1 MWWFWGGEQKKEIT
15 ESPEKL
21 KIPITALTPVIF
33 KKIEEEQSASQEK
46 HVELADPTLLTGQE
60 IPDEQEF
67 IMISK
72 EEFEE
77 APSVFITQP
86 EEAKPTILEE
96 YFAPSPSFSQWTA
109 LCKKLAFRPKEKIT
123 KSPVH
128 KSEFIK
134 TLNLFF
140 TTMKNSEFSKNDRW
154 LEYNAPN
161 ESFFSAI
168 EQERPFKPF
177 VEKQEVK
184 SDSVFFLRGDLHG
197 DIHSLIASLE
207 WLEKKGYLDDFVIQ
221 KPDFYIAFL
230 GDYTD
235 RGAYGLE
242 VLYTILRLKI
252 ANPDKVFLVRGNH
265 EDLKLNSKYGFKDEL
280 ITKLGADSEL
290 IYKTSAVYD
299 FMPTALFVGTGLDIK
314 NFAQFCHGGL
324 ELSFNH
330 QSILDDQRKHA
341 YQWITSLDR
350 KNTIK
355 VLTKSAIDSD
365 IKSKLVEVYNK
376 TAHTVKN
383 LNTLSSTTLG
393 HMWSD
398 FFFDDGA
405 KIFDY
410 TLHRG
415 FIYGKRLTETL
426 LNQTSL
432 SKNKLRLIIRGH
444 QHNKETIPTLL
455 KHGGL
460 YAHWS
465 GIQWSIQ
472 EGRTIECNN
481 ALVWTFNVAPGTP
494 YGTTFGYNTDI
505 FALLHLSSWFNNW
518 KLEPHRI
525 VIKP

>member
-252 ANPDKVFLVRGNH
+252 ANPDKVFLVR
-265 EDLKLNSKYGFKDEL
+265 
-280 ITKLGADSEL
+280 
-290 IYKTSAVYD
+290 
-299 FMPTALFVGTGLDIK
+299 
-314 NFAQFCHGGL
+314 
-324 ELSFNH
+324 
-330 QSILDDQRKHA
+330 
-341 YQWITSLDR
+341 
-350 KNTIK
+350 
-355 VLTKSAIDSD
+355 
-365 IKSKLVEVYNK
+365 
-376 TAHTVKN
+376 
-383 LNTLSSTTLG
+383 
-393 HMWSD
+393 
-398 FFFDDGA
+398 
-405 KIFDY
+405 
-410 TLHRG
+410 
-415 FIYGKRLTETL
+415 
-426 LNQTSL
+426 
-432 SKNKLRLIIRGH
+432 
-444 QHNKETIPTLL
+444 
-455 KHGGL
+455 
-460 YAHWS
+460 
-465 GIQWSIQ
+465 
-472 EGRTIECNN
+472 
-481 ALVWTFNVAPGTP
+481 
-494 YGTTFGYNTDI
+494 
-505 FALLHLSSWFNNW
+505 
-518 KLEPHRI
+518 
-525 VIKP
+525 